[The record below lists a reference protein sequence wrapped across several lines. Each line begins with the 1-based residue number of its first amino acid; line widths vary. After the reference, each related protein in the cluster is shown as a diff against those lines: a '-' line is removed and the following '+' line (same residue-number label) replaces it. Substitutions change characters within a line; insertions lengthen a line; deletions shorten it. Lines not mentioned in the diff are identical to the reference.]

1 MEHGNGKLVSLQELQ
16 QSSSP
21 PMAGRMFLLNP
32 GKIYA
37 NHQLNK
43 DFRQYVGQHPKFLLQ
58 YVIAYNNNSSHSML
72 ILREA
77 CCKIIQ
83 DWVAFHKDCF
93 LVEYHPLHKAYV
105 VLRHLEHSCLIPLQ
119 LKSMNDLT
127 EVVHRYILRLSQSFC
142 HKAREH
148 ISKYVYGRGVWKSQR
163 KFRIKP
169 LTEDDKIALEKSR
182 DDEYGQFSYGKL
194 SERREQ
200 FGSTGRKS
208 LPPASIEASTTGG
221 KVKRGLVQ
229 STITFSPQGHLSLG
243 TLSQVGRDRL
253 SKWLTRTDAKV
264 HDQRFLSEYAM
275 LEAIHQ
281 RLIHVHRLFPL
292 RMCWKEVFTGSCL
305 QTPACL
311 KCRPCRMRFSQA
323 TMVLVAAQGASDFVI
338 LPYLGAVFRHL
349 RYANF
354 SIEEWSSISVEE
366 LTMVFRKASKQSQN
380 AMIVHHFLKD
390 FANEEV
396 LPQTIDEI
404 VCYHGFGKKTACLLL
419 DAMGLTNQA
428 GIPVDRHLAHGFRSL
443 GWADPQEWEE
453 TTISCMVE
461 SWLPPD
467 KWGECNIVCAG
478 LRQVWW
484 QDSTYQSTLR
494 ATAEGL
500 GSDHLDILSKL
511 CCKRVE
517 EKETK

>member
-1 MEHGNGKLVSLQELQ
+1 
-16 QSSSP
+16 
-21 PMAGRMFLLNP
+21 MFLLNP
-32 GKIYA
+32 GKQEA
-37 NHQLNK
+37 HHQLNK
-43 DFRQYVGQHPKFLLQ
+43 DFRQYVRQHPMFLLQ
-58 YVIAYNNNSSHSML
+58 YVIAFNNQSRESML
-72 ILREA
+72 LLREA
-77 CCKIIQ
+77 CSRIILE
-83 DWVAFHKDCF
+83 WLAFHKGCF
-93 LVEYHPLHKAYV
+93 FLEYHPAQKAYAV
-105 VLRHLEHSCLIPLQ
+105 TVHLVHPCHIPLQ
-119 LKSMNDLT
+119 TKRMQDLV
-127 EVVHRYILRLSQSFC
+127 EEVHRYVLRLSHSFC
-142 HKAREH
+142 HQARQH
-148 ISKYVYGRGVWKSQR
+148 ISKFVFGRGVWKSKR

-169 LTEDDKIALEKSR
+169 LTEDDMIALQKSMA
-182 DDEYGQFSYGKL
+182 GSFSYAKL
-194 SERREQ
+194 SQRKEQ
-200 FGSTGRKS
+200 FGSTGRNA
-208 LPPASIEASTTGG
+208 LPPGNPEDPTPGG
-221 KVKRGLVQ
+221 GQGKRGLVQ

-243 TLSQVGRDRL
+243 TLSQVGHGRL
-253 SKWLTRTDAKV
+253 TKWLIRKDAKA
-264 HDQRFLSEYAM
+264 DNQRFLSEYAM

-281 RLIHVHRLFPL
+281 RLIHVHRLYPL
-292 RMCWKEVFTGSCL
+292 RMCWKDVFTGSCL

-311 KCRPCRMRFSQA
+311 KCRLCRIRFSQA
-323 TMVLVAAQGASDFVI
+323 TMVLVAAQGASDLVI

-453 TTISCMVE
+453 TIISCMVE
-461 SWLPPD
+461 SWLPAD

-500 GSDHLDILSKL
+500 GSDHLEILSKL
-511 CCKRVE
+511 CCTRVE
-517 EKETK
+517 EKETE